1 MIERHTFVDMLETI
15 KEYSSKIRQLETTL
29 DCVFENW
36 MTQHESDMIYHLS
49 RAFFDTDDIRNID
62 RRCSKDDIIEQQQ
75 ENVEDILLFYCYE
88 SEFGKQKEKLVDVY
102 ERGVVKMSATSPD
115 KLYDIII
122 DYLENVEE
130 DVTFLPD
137 LRSPGV

>member
-49 RAFFDTDDIRNID
+49 RAFFDTEDIRNID
-62 RRCSKDDIIEQQQ
+62 RGRNEDDIVEQQQ
-75 ENVEDILLFYCYE
+75 ENVEDVILFFCYDG
-88 SEFGKQKEKLVDVY
+88 EFGNKKEALVDIY
-102 ERGVVKMSATSPD
+102 QRGDMKMNGTTAD
-115 KLYDIII
+115 GIYDIIV
-122 DYLENVEE
+122 DYLQNTDK
-130 DVTFLPD
+130 DVTFHL
-137 LRSPGV
+137 S

>member
-15 KEYSSKIRQLETTL
+15 KEYSNKIRLLETTL

-49 RAFFDTDDIRNID
+49 RAFFDTEDIRNID
-62 RRCSKDDIIEQQQ
+62 RECNEDNIVQQQQ
-75 ENVEDILLFYCYE
+75 ENVEDLLLFYCYE
-88 SEFGKQKEKLVDVY
+88 GEFGKQKEKLVDVY

-130 DVTFLPD
+130 DVTFYLI
-137 LRSPGV
+137 